1 MAIQIG
7 DNIYRNLQEQV
18 GKNKEDIEAF
28 KKGQRVLTQFGI
40 KVVGHV
46 DQSTDIPTVNEYK
59 ASNPNWDYGDAFA
72 VGTITPYQ
80 LYLLTRA
87 DENTTTDYWFNIGI
101 FPAPGP
107 QGPQGATGPQGP
119 QGLQGPQGNRGP
131 QGYQGIQGQ
140 TGATGPQ
147 GPQGL
152 QGPQGPKGDSAF
164 VVTIK
169 GEIANVSELPVASA
183 NTVHDGYIWYDADG
197 DSNLY
202 VTYDVNGSYSWHN
215 VGAIAFG
222 GDYVSQAA
230 YDSDKQSIPNNIVL
244 SNDTIKLSSPGGI
257 VGTGLDTV
265 LEITA
270 PAGATSGTLTEAQ
283 LQALQTNS
291 MLRIKLNNEYYY
303 LNYDESTPG
312 MIVYSHTGYDTS
324 GKDKYFAV
332 TVATRGWTL
341 TTIEVGGGGGS
352 EKEYKLIFNSSEVE
366 VKVNDSIV
374 VSPYTMKEGDN
385 INIAAISSTDVI
397 YINGSSNNISVLRE
411 ENAII
416 TVNSASSQV
425 RKSEISVRVAEP
437 VDTRLIIY
445 ALNATTAVHSITMYY
460 NNDSTTWYNCS
471 HVVNFTLTNKNLYP
485 YTTGS
490 EIYDAI
496 VDAIYGENAKTQGE
510 RIAAFGITKSGF
522 SNKYEFICGLG
533 AEKNT
538 ANRVTT
544 FTCQCQLDSNSTLTP
559 ERIYD
564 NSYGIPLL
572 SDSNWQITDV
582 TNVLWVTKK

>member
-28 KKGQRVLTQFGI
+28 KMGQRVLTQFGI

-72 VGTITPYQ
+72 VGTNTPYR

-107 QGPQGATGPQGP
+107 QGPTGATGPQGP

-202 VTYDVNGSYSWHN
+202 VTYDTNGSYAWHN

-230 YDSDKQSIPNNIVL
+230 YDSDKQSIPNNVVL
-244 SNDTIKLSSPGGI
+244 NSNTIKLSSPGGI
-257 VGTGLDTV
+257 VGTGIDTV

-270 PAGATSGTLTEAQ
+270 PAGTTSGTLTEAQ

-303 LNYDESTPG
+303 LNDAESTPG

-324 GKDKYFAV
+324 GKDKYFAI
-332 TVATRGWTL
+332 TVSTRGWTV
-341 TTIEVGGGGGS
+341 TTTEIGGGGTTNKLYLHIFKIDYYKQGS
-352 EKEYKLIFNSSEVE
+352 LENGKPKHLEASVQIILKTANNIETFADLLSQIRE
-366 VKVNDSIV
+366 I
-374 VSPYTMKEGDN
+374 SPYQSVFTIPLVGSVLYIQDGTNANTVRPVCEVFVNRSYNYFGIKWVGYNEHENYNDE
-385 INIAAISSTDVI
+385 VI
-397 YINGSSNNISVLRE
+397 TVSSSN
-411 ENAII
+411 
-416 TVNSASSQV
+416 SQF
-425 RKSEISVRVAEP
+425 
-437 VDTRLIIY
+437 
-445 ALNATTAVHSITMYY
+445 
-460 NNDSTTWYNCS
+460 
-471 HVVNFTLTNKNLYP
+471 NFLY
-485 YTTGS
+485 
-490 EIYDAI
+490 
-496 VDAIYGENAKTQGE
+496 KTSP
-510 RIAAFGITKSGF
+510 I
-522 SNKYEFICGLG
+522 
-533 AEKNT
+533 
-538 ANRVTT
+538 
-544 FTCQCQLDSNSTLTP
+544 
-559 ERIYD
+559 
-564 NSYGIPLL
+564 
-572 SDSNWQITDV
+572 QI
-582 TNVLWVTKK
+582 N

>member
-7 DNIYRNLQEQV
+7 DNVYRNLQEQV

-257 VGTGLDTV
+257 VGTGIDTV

-270 PAGATSGTLTEAQ
+270 PAGTTSGTLTEAQ

-303 LNYDESTPG
+303 LNDDESTPG

-332 TVATRGWTL
+332 TVATRAWSL
-341 TTIEVGGGGGS
+341 TTIEFQS
-352 EKEYKLIFNSSEVE
+352 KLTF
-366 VKVNDSIV
+366 DST
-374 VSPYTMKEGDN
+374 PTQD
-385 INIAAISSTDVI
+385 
-397 YINGSSNNISVLRE
+397 SSNPVTSDGIKKYIDTILGDINTVL
-411 ENAII
+411 
-416 TVNSASSQV
+416 
-425 RKSEISVRVAEP
+425 
-437 VDTRLIIY
+437 
-445 ALNATTAVHSITMYY
+445 
-460 NNDSTTWYNCS
+460 ST
-471 HVVNFTLTNKNLYP
+471 
-485 YTTGS
+485 
-490 EIYDAI
+490 I
-496 VDAIYGENAKTQGE
+496 
-510 RIAAFGITKSGF
+510 
-522 SNKYEFICGLG
+522 
-533 AEKNT
+533 
-538 ANRVTT
+538 
-544 FTCQCQLDSNSTLTP
+544 
-559 ERIYD
+559 
-564 NSYGIPLL
+564 
-572 SDSNWQITDV
+572 
-582 TNVLWVTKK
+582 

>member
-7 DNIYRNLQEQV
+7 DNVYRNLQEQV

-87 DENTTTDYWFNIGI
+87 DENTTTDYWFNIGF

-107 QGPQGATGPQGP
+107 QGPQGAT
-119 QGLQGPQGNRGP
+119 GPQGNRGP

-230 YDSDKQSIPNNIVL
+230 YDSDKQSIPYNVVL
-244 SNDTIKLSSPGGI
+244 NSNTIKLSSPGGI
-257 VGTGLDTV
+257 VGTGIDTV

-270 PAGATSGTLTEAQ
+270 PAGATSGTLTAAQ

-291 MLRIKLNNEYYY
+291 ILRIKLGNEYYN
-303 LNYDESTPG
+303 LIDDGTTPG
-312 MIVYSHTGYDTS
+312 TMIYFYTKNSRPI
-324 GKDKYFAV
+324 KNKYLTI
-332 TVATRGWTL
+332 TVATSAW
-341 TTIEVGGGGGS
+341 
-352 EKEYKLIFNSSEVE
+352 
-366 VKVNDSIV
+366 
-374 VSPYTMKEGDN
+374 
-385 INIAAISSTDVI
+385 
-397 YINGSSNNISVLRE
+397 
-411 ENAII
+411 
-416 TVNSASSQV
+416 TVNIVNLASQLSAPT
-425 RKSEISVRVAEP
+425 IS
-437 VDTRLIIY
+437 L
-445 ALNATTAVHSITMYY
+445 
-460 NNDSTTWYNCS
+460 
-471 HVVNFTLTNKNLYP
+471 
-485 YTTGS
+485 
-490 EIYDAI
+490 
-496 VDAIYGENAKTQGE
+496 
-510 RIAAFGITKSGF
+510 
-522 SNKYEFICGLG
+522 
-533 AEKNT
+533 
-538 ANRVTT
+538 
-544 FTCQCQLDSNSTLTP
+544 SNSTLTITAVDNATSYA
-559 ERIYD
+559 IYSD
-564 NSYGIPLL
+564 NDLLTTITTTSVDLSTLIKTAGTYTIYAIAKGTGYVDSEKSNEVSYTVASGYSVSCSSYADKVDNALHTYYSTNNGSTWTEFDSTGVLTSQATQIKFRMTYPSGL
-572 SDSNWQITDV
+572 SAPGKPKISSGQLGMTLSHSFSNSGFDITSDNYILTKDITDV
-582 TNVLWVTKK
+582 TYNEDF

>member
-7 DNIYRNLQEQV
+7 DNVYRNLQEQV

-46 DQSTDIPTVNEYK
+46 DRSADIPTVNEYK

-72 VGTITPYQ
+72 VGTITPYE

-107 QGPQGATGPQGP
+107 QGPTGATGPQGP
-119 QGLQGPQGNRGP
+119 QGATGPQGNRGP

-230 YDSDKQSIPNNIVL
+230 YDSDKQSVPNNVVL
-244 SNDTIKLSSPGGI
+244 NSNTIKLSSPGGI
-257 VGTGLDTV
+257 VGTGIDTV

-270 PAGATSGTLTEAQ
+270 PAGATSGTLTAAQ

-291 MLRIKLNNEYYY
+291 ILRIKLGNEYYN
-303 LNYDESTPG
+303 LIDDGTTPG
-312 MIVYSHTGYDTS
+312 TMIYFYTKNSRPI
-324 GKDKYFAV
+324 KNKYLTI
-332 TVATRGWTL
+332 TVATSAW
-341 TTIEVGGGGGS
+341 
-352 EKEYKLIFNSSEVE
+352 
-366 VKVNDSIV
+366 
-374 VSPYTMKEGDN
+374 
-385 INIAAISSTDVI
+385 
-397 YINGSSNNISVLRE
+397 
-411 ENAII
+411 
-416 TVNSASSQV
+416 TVNIVNLASQLSAPT
-425 RKSEISVRVAEP
+425 IS
-437 VDTRLIIY
+437 L
-445 ALNATTAVHSITMYY
+445 
-460 NNDSTTWYNCS
+460 
-471 HVVNFTLTNKNLYP
+471 
-485 YTTGS
+485 
-490 EIYDAI
+490 
-496 VDAIYGENAKTQGE
+496 
-510 RIAAFGITKSGF
+510 
-522 SNKYEFICGLG
+522 
-533 AEKNT
+533 
-538 ANRVTT
+538 
-544 FTCQCQLDSNSTLTP
+544 SNSTLTITAVDNATSYA
-559 ERIYD
+559 IYSD
-564 NSYGIPLL
+564 NDLLTTITTTSVDLSTLIKTAGTYTIYAIAKGTGYVDSEKSNEVSYTVASGYSVSCSSYANKVDNALHTYYSTNNGSTWTEFDSTGVLTSQAAQIKFRMTYPSSGIPGIGSATLSSGQL
-572 SDSNWQITDV
+572 GMTLSHSFSDSGFDISSDNYILTEDITDV
-582 TNVLWVTKK
+582 TYNEGL

>member
-7 DNIYRNLQEQV
+7 DNVYRNLQEQV

-107 QGPQGATGPQGP
+107 QGPQGLQGPQGP
-119 QGLQGPQGNRGP
+119 QGATGPQGNRGP

-152 QGPQGPKGDSAF
+152 QGPQGPKGDNAF

-202 VTYDVNGSYSWHN
+202 VTYDTNGSYAWHN

-265 LEITA
+265 LKITA
-270 PAGATSGTLTEAQ
+270 PDGATSGTLTEAQ

-291 MLRIKLNNEYYY
+291 LLKIKLNNEYYY
-303 LNYDESTPG
+303 LNDNESTPG
-312 MIVYSHTGYDTS
+312 VIVYSHTGYDTS
-324 GKDKYFAV
+324 GKDKYFAI
-332 TVATRGWTL
+332 TVSTRGWTV
-341 TTIEVGGGGGS
+341 TTTEIGGGGTTNKLYLHIFTLNYSKQGS
-352 EKEYKLIFNSSEVE
+352 LEEGKPTQLQASVQIILKAADEINTFEDLLSQIKQI
-366 VKVNDSIV
+366 
-374 VSPYTMKEGDN
+374 SPYQPEFTIPLVASILYIKDGTNENTVRPVCQVFVGRSDGYFGIQWIGYN
-385 INIAAISSTDVI
+385 EHNNFNDEVI
-397 YINGSSNNISVLRE
+397 TVTSSN
-411 ENAII
+411 
-416 TVNSASSQV
+416 SQ
-425 RKSEISVRVAEP
+425 
-437 VDTRLIIY
+437 
-445 ALNATTAVHSITMYY
+445 
-460 NNDSTTWYNCS
+460 
-471 HVVNFTLTNKNLYP
+471 FTFLY
-485 YTTGS
+485 
-490 EIYDAI
+490 
-496 VDAIYGENAKTQGE
+496 KT
-510 RIAAFGITKSGF
+510 S
-522 SNKYEFICGLG
+522 
-533 AEKNT
+533 
-538 ANRVTT
+538 
-544 FTCQCQLDSNSTLTP
+544 P
-559 ERIYD
+559 
-564 NSYGIPLL
+564 IPI
-572 SDSNWQITDV
+572 N
-582 TNVLWVTKK
+582 

>member
-7 DNIYRNLQEQV
+7 DNVYRNLQEQV

-59 ASNPNWDYGDAFA
+59 ASNPNWDYGDAYA

-107 QGPQGATGPQGP
+107 QGPTGATGPQGP

-131 QGYQGIQGQ
+131 QGYQGIQGP

-147 GPQGL
+147 RATGP

-202 VTYDVNGSYSWHN
+202 VTYDTNGSYAWHN

-230 YDSDKQSIPNNIVL
+230 YDSDKQSIPNDIIL

-257 VGTGLDTV
+257 VGTGIETV

-303 LNYDESTPG
+303 LNDDESTPG
-312 MIVYSHTGYDTS
+312 TIVYSHTGYDTS
-324 GKDKYFAV
+324 GKDKYFAI
-332 TVATRGWTL
+332 TVSTRGWTV
-341 TTIEVGGGGGS
+341 TTTEIGGGGTTDKLYLHIFTIDYVKQGS
-352 EKEYKLIFNSSEVE
+352 QEEGKPKHLEASVQIILKTADKINTFEDLLSQIKQISKQSIFTIPLVGSVLYIKDGTNENTVRPVCEVFVNRSTNYFGIKWVGYNE
-366 VKVNDSIV
+366 HGNYNNETIKVS
-374 VSPYTMKEGDN
+374 
-385 INIAAISSTDVI
+385 
-397 YINGSSNNISVLRE
+397 SSN
-411 ENAII
+411 
-416 TVNSASSQV
+416 SQF
-425 RKSEISVRVAEP
+425 
-437 VDTRLIIY
+437 D
-445 ALNATTAVHSITMYY
+445 
-460 NNDSTTWYNCS
+460 
-471 HVVNFTLTNKNLYP
+471 FLY
-485 YTTGS
+485 
-490 EIYDAI
+490 
-496 VDAIYGENAKTQGE
+496 KTSP
-510 RIAAFGITKSGF
+510 I
-522 SNKYEFICGLG
+522 
-533 AEKNT
+533 
-538 ANRVTT
+538 
-544 FTCQCQLDSNSTLTP
+544 
-559 ERIYD
+559 
-564 NSYGIPLL
+564 
-572 SDSNWQITDV
+572 QI
-582 TNVLWVTKK
+582 N

>member
-7 DNIYRNLQEQV
+7 DNVYRNLQEQV

-72 VGTITPYQ
+72 VGTNTPYR

-107 QGPQGATGPQGP
+107 QGPQGLQGPQGP

-270 PAGATSGTLTEAQ
+270 PAGTTSGTLTEAQ

-303 LNYDESTPG
+303 LNDDESTPG

-324 GKDKYFAV
+324 GKDKYFAI
-332 TVATRGWTL
+332 TVSTRGWTV
-341 TTIEVGGGGGS
+341 TTTEIGGGGTTDKLYLHIFKINYVKQGS
-352 EKEYKLIFNSSEVE
+352 LEEGKPKQLEASVQIIFKTADQIETFSDLLSQ
-366 VKVNDSIV
+366 IQQI
-374 VSPYTMKEGDN
+374 SPYQTLFTIPLVGSVLYIKDGTNANTVRPVCEVFVNRSNNYFGIKWIGYN
-385 INIAAISSTDVI
+385 EHANYNNEVI
-397 YINGSSNNISVLRE
+397 TVSSSN
-411 ENAII
+411 
-416 TVNSASSQV
+416 SQ
-425 RKSEISVRVAEP
+425 
-437 VDTRLIIY
+437 
-445 ALNATTAVHSITMYY
+445 
-460 NNDSTTWYNCS
+460 
-471 HVVNFTLTNKNLYP
+471 FTFLY
-485 YTTGS
+485 
-490 EIYDAI
+490 
-496 VDAIYGENAKTQGE
+496 KT
-510 RIAAFGITKSGF
+510 S
-522 SNKYEFICGLG
+522 
-533 AEKNT
+533 
-538 ANRVTT
+538 
-544 FTCQCQLDSNSTLTP
+544 P
-559 ERIYD
+559 
-564 NSYGIPLL
+564 IPI
-572 SDSNWQITDV
+572 N
-582 TNVLWVTKK
+582 

>member
-7 DNIYRNLQEQV
+7 DNVYRNLQEQV

-202 VTYDVNGSYSWHN
+202 VTYDTNGSYAWHN

-244 SNDTIKLSSPGGI
+244 SNDTLKLSSPGGI

-270 PAGATSGTLTEAQ
+270 PAGTTSGTLTEAQ

-303 LNYDESTPG
+303 LNDDESTPG

-324 GKDKYFAV
+324 GKDKYFAI
-332 TVATRGWTL
+332 TVSTRGWTV
-341 TTIEVGGGGGS
+341 TTTEIGGGGTTNKLYLHIFSMDYYKQGS
-352 EKEYKLIFNSSEVE
+352 LEEGKPKHLEASVQIILKTADRINTFEDLLSQIQQISKQSIFTIPLVGSVLYIKDGTNENTVRPVCEVFVNRSYGYFGIKWIGYNEHNNYNNE
-366 VKVNDSIV
+366 VIT
-374 VSPYTMKEGDN
+374 VS
-385 INIAAISSTDVI
+385 
-397 YINGSSNNISVLRE
+397 SSN
-411 ENAII
+411 
-416 TVNSASSQV
+416 SQF
-425 RKSEISVRVAEP
+425 
-437 VDTRLIIY
+437 D
-445 ALNATTAVHSITMYY
+445 
-460 NNDSTTWYNCS
+460 
-471 HVVNFTLTNKNLYP
+471 FLY
-485 YTTGS
+485 
-490 EIYDAI
+490 
-496 VDAIYGENAKTQGE
+496 KTSP
-510 RIAAFGITKSGF
+510 I
-522 SNKYEFICGLG
+522 
-533 AEKNT
+533 
-538 ANRVTT
+538 
-544 FTCQCQLDSNSTLTP
+544 
-559 ERIYD
+559 
-564 NSYGIPLL
+564 
-572 SDSNWQITDV
+572 QI
-582 TNVLWVTKK
+582 N

>member
-7 DNIYRNLQEQV
+7 DNVYRNLQEQV

-80 LYLLTRA
+80 LYVLTRA

-107 QGPQGATGPQGP
+107 QGPQ
-119 QGLQGPQGNRGP
+119 
-131 QGYQGIQGQ
+131 
-140 TGATGPQ
+140 GATGPQ

-202 VTYDVNGSYSWHN
+202 VTYDTNGSFAWHN

-244 SNDTIKLSSPGGI
+244 SSDTIKLSSPGGLL
-257 VGTGLDTV
+257 GTGLDTV

-291 MLRIKLNNEYYY
+291 MLRIKLGNEYYN
-303 LNYDESTPG
+303 LIDDGTTPG
-312 MIVYSHTGYDTS
+312 TMIYFYTKNSRPI
-324 GKDKYFAV
+324 KNKYFTI
-332 TVATRGWTL
+332 TVATRAWTVNIVNLASQLSAPTISLSNSTITITAVDNATSYAIYSDNALL
-341 TTIEVGGGGGS
+341 TTITTTSVDLSTLITTAGTYTIYAIAKATGYVDS
-352 EKEYKLIFNSSEVE
+352 EKSNEVSYTVASGYNLTINYHGSFGGENFENGKIYIWLNKTGNASATNYDVSLTSATRSSTYESPNKTESSIEFGNLNGTDSFTGIEYIYIRCESAEAG
-366 VKVNDSIV
+366 DSLA
-374 VSPYTMKEGDN
+374 TLNGETLN
-385 INIAAISSTDVI
+385 ISSTPLKVDI
-397 YINGSSNNISVLRE
+397 TQASTLD
-411 ENAII
+411 I
-416 TVNSASSQV
+416 TV
-425 RKSEISVRVAEP
+425 
-437 VDTRLIIY
+437 T
-445 ALNATTAVHSITMYY
+445 
-460 NNDSTTWYNCS
+460 
-471 HVVNFTLTNKNLYP
+471 
-485 YTTGS
+485 YT
-490 EIYDAI
+490 D
-496 VDAIYGENAKTQGE
+496 
-510 RIAAFGITKSGF
+510 
-522 SNKYEFICGLG
+522 
-533 AEKNT
+533 
-538 ANRVTT
+538 
-544 FTCQCQLDSNSTLTP
+544 
-559 ERIYD
+559 
-564 NSYGIPLL
+564 
-572 SDSNWQITDV
+572 
-582 TNVLWVTKK
+582 

>member
-7 DNIYRNLQEQV
+7 DNVYRNLQEQV

-202 VTYDVNGSYSWHN
+202 VTYDTNGSYAWHN

-270 PAGATSGTLTEAQ
+270 QASATQGTLTAAQ

-291 MLRIKLNNEYYY
+291 MLKIKLNNEYYY
-303 LNYDESTPG
+303 LNDAESTPG
-312 MIVYSHTGYDTS
+312 MILYSHTGYDTS

-332 TVATRGWTL
+332 TVATRAWSL
-341 TTIEVGGGGGS
+341 TTIEFQS
-352 EKEYKLIFNSSEVE
+352 KLTF
-366 VKVNDSIV
+366 DST
-374 VSPYTMKEGDN
+374 PTQD
-385 INIAAISSTDVI
+385 
-397 YINGSSNNISVLRE
+397 SSNPVTSDGIKKYIDTILGDINTVL
-411 ENAII
+411 
-416 TVNSASSQV
+416 
-425 RKSEISVRVAEP
+425 
-437 VDTRLIIY
+437 
-445 ALNATTAVHSITMYY
+445 
-460 NNDSTTWYNCS
+460 ST
-471 HVVNFTLTNKNLYP
+471 
-485 YTTGS
+485 
-490 EIYDAI
+490 I
-496 VDAIYGENAKTQGE
+496 
-510 RIAAFGITKSGF
+510 
-522 SNKYEFICGLG
+522 
-533 AEKNT
+533 
-538 ANRVTT
+538 
-544 FTCQCQLDSNSTLTP
+544 
-559 ERIYD
+559 
-564 NSYGIPLL
+564 
-572 SDSNWQITDV
+572 
-582 TNVLWVTKK
+582 

>member
-7 DNIYRNLQEQV
+7 DNVYRNLQEQV

-202 VTYDVNGSYSWHN
+202 VTYDTNGSYAWHN

-230 YDSDKQSIPNNIVL
+230 YDSDKQSIPNNVVL
-244 SNDTIKLSSPGGI
+244 NSDTIKLSSPGGI
-257 VGTGLDTV
+257 VGTGIDTV

-291 MLRIKLNNEYYY
+291 MLRIKLGNEYYN
-303 LNYDESTPG
+303 LIDDGTTPG
-312 MIVYSHTGYDTS
+312 TMIYFYTKHSMPI
-324 GKDKYFAV
+324 KNKYLTI
-332 TVATRGWTL
+332 TVATSAW
-341 TTIEVGGGGGS
+341 
-352 EKEYKLIFNSSEVE
+352 
-366 VKVNDSIV
+366 
-374 VSPYTMKEGDN
+374 
-385 INIAAISSTDVI
+385 
-397 YINGSSNNISVLRE
+397 
-411 ENAII
+411 
-416 TVNSASSQV
+416 TVNIVNLASQLSAPT
-425 RKSEISVRVAEP
+425 IS
-437 VDTRLIIY
+437 L
-445 ALNATTAVHSITMYY
+445 
-460 NNDSTTWYNCS
+460 
-471 HVVNFTLTNKNLYP
+471 
-485 YTTGS
+485 
-490 EIYDAI
+490 
-496 VDAIYGENAKTQGE
+496 
-510 RIAAFGITKSGF
+510 
-522 SNKYEFICGLG
+522 
-533 AEKNT
+533 
-538 ANRVTT
+538 
-544 FTCQCQLDSNSTLTP
+544 SNSTLTITAVANATSYA
-559 ERIYD
+559 IYSNNSLLTTITTTSVDLSTLITTAGTYTIYAIAKATGYVDSEKSNEVSYTAASPGYNLTINYNGEFTPSD
-564 NSYGIPLL
+564 NSYYGNIYIGLNDTTETVKLETIHMGNSFEYTSPNKTDTNKAGTDSFTDIKYIYIRGDGTRPGECSATLNGGTLNISSTPLKVDITQ
-572 SDSNWQITDV
+572 DSTLDISIQYND
-582 TNVLWVTKK
+582 N

>member
-7 DNIYRNLQEQV
+7 DNVYRNLQEQV

-72 VGTITPYQ
+72 VGTSTPYR

-87 DENTTTDYWFNIGI
+87 DENTTADYWFNIGV
-101 FPAPGP
+101 FPAP
-107 QGPQGATGPQGP
+107 
-119 QGLQGPQGNRGP
+119 
-131 QGYQGIQGQ
+131 
-140 TGATGPQ
+140 GPQ

-202 VTYDVNGSYSWHN
+202 VTYDTNGSYAWHN

-230 YDSDKQSIPNNIVL
+230 YDSDKQSIPNNVVL
-244 SNDTIKLSSPGGI
+244 NSNTIKLSSPGGI
-257 VGTGLDTV
+257 VGTGIDTV

-270 PAGATSGTLTEAQ
+270 PSGTTSGTLTEAQ

-303 LNYDESTPG
+303 LNDAESTPG

-324 GKDKYFAV
+324 GKDKYFAI
-332 TVATRGWTL
+332 TVSTRGWTV
-341 TTIEVGGGGGS
+341 TTTEIGGGGTTNKLYLHIFTLDYYKQGS
-352 EKEYKLIFNSSEVE
+352 MEEGKPKHLEASVQIILKTADKINTFADLISQIKQITKQSTFTIPLVGSVLYIKDGTNENTIRPVCEVF
-366 VKVNDSIV
+366 VNRSTNYFGIKWV
-374 VSPYTMKEGDN
+374 GYNEHGNYNNETIQVS
-385 INIAAISSTDVI
+385 
-397 YINGSSNNISVLRE
+397 SSN
-411 ENAII
+411 
-416 TVNSASSQV
+416 SQF
-425 RKSEISVRVAEP
+425 
-437 VDTRLIIY
+437 D
-445 ALNATTAVHSITMYY
+445 
-460 NNDSTTWYNCS
+460 
-471 HVVNFTLTNKNLYP
+471 FLY
-485 YTTGS
+485 
-490 EIYDAI
+490 
-496 VDAIYGENAKTQGE
+496 KT
-510 RIAAFGITKSGF
+510 S
-522 SNKYEFICGLG
+522 
-533 AEKNT
+533 
-538 ANRVTT
+538 
-544 FTCQCQLDSNSTLTP
+544 P
-559 ERIYD
+559 
-564 NSYGIPLL
+564 IPI
-572 SDSNWQITDV
+572 N
-582 TNVLWVTKK
+582 

>member
-7 DNIYRNLQEQV
+7 DNVYRNLQEQV

-119 QGLQGPQGNRGP
+119 QGLQGPQG
-131 QGYQGIQGQ
+131 
-140 TGATGPQ
+140 
-147 GPQGL
+147 
-152 QGPQGPKGDSAF
+152 PKGDSAF

-202 VTYDVNGSYSWHN
+202 VTYDTNGSYAWHN

-230 YDSDKQSIPNNIVL
+230 YDSDKQSIPNNVVL
-244 SNDTIKLSSPGGI
+244 NSDTIKLSSPGGI
-257 VGTGLDTV
+257 VGTGIDTV

-291 MLRIKLNNEYYY
+291 MLRIKINNEYYY
-303 LNYDESTPG
+303 LNDAESTPG

-324 GKDKYFAV
+324 GKNKYFAI
-332 TVATRGWTL
+332 TVATRAWSL
-341 TTIEVGGGGGS
+341 TTIEFQS
-352 EKEYKLIFNSSEVE
+352 KLTFDSTPTENSSNPVTSDGI
-366 VKVNDSIV
+366 KNYIDTIL
-374 VSPYTMKEGDN
+374 GN
-385 INIAAISSTDVI
+385 INTVLSTI
-397 YINGSSNNISVLRE
+397 
-411 ENAII
+411 
-416 TVNSASSQV
+416 
-425 RKSEISVRVAEP
+425 
-437 VDTRLIIY
+437 
-445 ALNATTAVHSITMYY
+445 
-460 NNDSTTWYNCS
+460 
-471 HVVNFTLTNKNLYP
+471 
-485 YTTGS
+485 
-490 EIYDAI
+490 
-496 VDAIYGENAKTQGE
+496 
-510 RIAAFGITKSGF
+510 
-522 SNKYEFICGLG
+522 
-533 AEKNT
+533 
-538 ANRVTT
+538 
-544 FTCQCQLDSNSTLTP
+544 
-559 ERIYD
+559 
-564 NSYGIPLL
+564 
-572 SDSNWQITDV
+572 
-582 TNVLWVTKK
+582 

>member
-7 DNIYRNLQEQV
+7 DNVYRNLQEQV

-119 QGLQGPQGNRGP
+119 QGLQGPQG
-131 QGYQGIQGQ
+131 
-140 TGATGPQ
+140 
-147 GPQGL
+147 
-152 QGPQGPKGDSAF
+152 PKGDSAF

-169 GEIANVSELPVASA
+169 GEITNVSELPVASA

-202 VTYDVNGSYSWHN
+202 VTYDTNGSYAWHN

-230 YDSDKQSIPNNIVL
+230 YDSDKQSIPNNVVL
-244 SNDTIKLSSPGGI
+244 NSDTIKLSSPGGI
-257 VGTGLDTV
+257 VGTGIDTV

-291 MLRIKLNNEYYY
+291 MIRIKLNNEYYY
-303 LNYDESTPG
+303 LNDAESTPG
-312 MIVYSHTGYDTS
+312 MILYSHTGYDTS

-332 TVATRGWTL
+332 TVATRAWSL
-341 TTIEVGGGGGS
+341 TTIEFQS
-352 EKEYKLIFNSSEVE
+352 KLTFDSTPTENSSNPVTSDGI
-366 VKVNDSIV
+366 KNYIDTIL
-374 VSPYTMKEGDN
+374 GN
-385 INIAAISSTDVI
+385 INTVLSTI
-397 YINGSSNNISVLRE
+397 
-411 ENAII
+411 
-416 TVNSASSQV
+416 
-425 RKSEISVRVAEP
+425 
-437 VDTRLIIY
+437 
-445 ALNATTAVHSITMYY
+445 
-460 NNDSTTWYNCS
+460 
-471 HVVNFTLTNKNLYP
+471 
-485 YTTGS
+485 
-490 EIYDAI
+490 
-496 VDAIYGENAKTQGE
+496 
-510 RIAAFGITKSGF
+510 
-522 SNKYEFICGLG
+522 
-533 AEKNT
+533 
-538 ANRVTT
+538 
-544 FTCQCQLDSNSTLTP
+544 
-559 ERIYD
+559 
-564 NSYGIPLL
+564 
-572 SDSNWQITDV
+572 
-582 TNVLWVTKK
+582 

>member
-7 DNIYRNLQEQV
+7 DNVYRNLQEQV

-72 VGTITPYQ
+72 VGTITPFQ

-202 VTYDVNGSYSWHN
+202 VTYDTNGSYAWHN

-291 MLRIKLNNEYYY
+291 MLKIKLNNEYYY
-303 LNYDESTPG
+303 LNDDESTPG

-324 GKDKYFAV
+324 GKDKYFTV
-332 TVATRGWTL
+332 TVATRAWSL
-341 TTIEVGGGGGS
+341 TTIEFQS
-352 EKEYKLIFNSSEVE
+352 KLTFDSTPTENSSNPVTSDGI
-366 VKVNDSIV
+366 KNYIDTIL
-374 VSPYTMKEGDN
+374 GN
-385 INIAAISSTDVI
+385 INTVLSTI
-397 YINGSSNNISVLRE
+397 
-411 ENAII
+411 
-416 TVNSASSQV
+416 
-425 RKSEISVRVAEP
+425 
-437 VDTRLIIY
+437 
-445 ALNATTAVHSITMYY
+445 
-460 NNDSTTWYNCS
+460 
-471 HVVNFTLTNKNLYP
+471 
-485 YTTGS
+485 
-490 EIYDAI
+490 
-496 VDAIYGENAKTQGE
+496 
-510 RIAAFGITKSGF
+510 
-522 SNKYEFICGLG
+522 
-533 AEKNT
+533 
-538 ANRVTT
+538 
-544 FTCQCQLDSNSTLTP
+544 
-559 ERIYD
+559 
-564 NSYGIPLL
+564 
-572 SDSNWQITDV
+572 
-582 TNVLWVTKK
+582 

>member
-28 KKGQRVLTQFGI
+28 KTGQRVLTQFGI

-59 ASNPNWDYGDAFA
+59 ASNPNWDYGDAYA
-72 VGTITPYQ
+72 VGTITPYR

-107 QGPQGATGPQGP
+107 QGPTGATGPQGP

-131 QGYQGIQGQ
+131 QGYQGIQGP

-147 GPQGL
+147 GPTGAT
-152 QGPQGPKGDSAF
+152 GPQGPKGDSAF

-202 VTYDVNGSYSWHN
+202 VTYDTNGSYAWHN

-244 SNDTIKLSSPGGI
+244 SNDTLKLSSPGGI

-270 PAGATSGTLTEAQ
+270 QASATQGTLTAAQ
-283 LQALQTNS
+283 LQAMQTNS
-291 MLRIKLNNEYYY
+291 MLKIKLNNEYYY
-303 LNYDESTPG
+303 LNDAESTPG

-324 GKDKYFAV
+324 GKDKYFTV
-332 TVATRGWTL
+332 TVATRAWSL
-341 TTIEVGGGGGS
+341 TTIEFQS
-352 EKEYKLIFNSSEVE
+352 KLTF
-366 VKVNDSIV
+366 DST
-374 VSPYTMKEGDN
+374 PTQD
-385 INIAAISSTDVI
+385 
-397 YINGSSNNISVLRE
+397 SSNPVTSDGIKKYIDTILGDINTVL
-411 ENAII
+411 
-416 TVNSASSQV
+416 
-425 RKSEISVRVAEP
+425 
-437 VDTRLIIY
+437 
-445 ALNATTAVHSITMYY
+445 
-460 NNDSTTWYNCS
+460 ST
-471 HVVNFTLTNKNLYP
+471 
-485 YTTGS
+485 
-490 EIYDAI
+490 I
-496 VDAIYGENAKTQGE
+496 
-510 RIAAFGITKSGF
+510 
-522 SNKYEFICGLG
+522 
-533 AEKNT
+533 
-538 ANRVTT
+538 
-544 FTCQCQLDSNSTLTP
+544 
-559 ERIYD
+559 
-564 NSYGIPLL
+564 
-572 SDSNWQITDV
+572 
-582 TNVLWVTKK
+582 